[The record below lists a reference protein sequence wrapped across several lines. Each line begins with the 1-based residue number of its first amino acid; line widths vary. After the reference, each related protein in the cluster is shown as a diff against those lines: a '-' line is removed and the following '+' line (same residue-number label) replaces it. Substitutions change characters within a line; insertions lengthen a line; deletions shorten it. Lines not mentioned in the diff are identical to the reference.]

1 MSEMYTAIDL
11 GTTNSVIAYANIVRD
26 KMKPVV
32 LNLERK
38 NDTGSTSRAPLL
50 PSVVFYYKNQE
61 GKIVTDVGDYAKS
74 RYGTRAGYVCKSVK
88 SLMGVSDQ
96 VNLADE
102 IPDKIPADVSAR
114 ILSYMINVAKKR
126 LFQEEIRDV
135 VITVPASFDSDQCQ
149 ATIDAARKAGINV
162 ENMHEI
168 LLYEPKAV
176 IYDFMRMQ
184 EDGEIPSDLLSL
196 ETEKNVMVFDLG
208 GGTLDV
214 TLHRV
219 SSTPEGLIDIRD
231 LAISRYTLLGGD
243 NFDEL
248 LAEDMLKRFQEM
260 YEIVVPTKRREEVM
274 CKLRKLAE
282 ELKVKISMAYDDADM
297 SGVQLPDD
305 YSEEVMDINLYD
317 AYSFETTYTKAEME
331 SILAPLMGYAY
342 KMEDVGRIQ
351 KMDERDVNN
360 IIYPILDVL
369 DKVGKGVK
377 IDAVILNGGMTK
389 CYLIRQRLKEFFGFE
404 PLTTSDPDLAVARG
418 AVYYHYCL
426 HKYHVQRIGAENNG
440 NQTLTA
446 TAELVGNP
454 MQENRET
461 NTPVFHTGTILNDSI
476 NLGLRNEYVSLLIPA
491 GTQLPYRS
499 EEIRDCYKLDKTTD
513 AIGIELYLGRGTTKN
528 LPNRRIATRVV
539 KFQNPYPANTPISFQ
554 IYINSMRMMTMEA
567 WITDRPKTKTIMEMD
582 MASLKTTAKSARGIS
597 AIGKMKLNAKS
608 EINGLKLL
616 AEKNERLGFK
626 LNGEVKKALE
636 AIGQASNPED
646 FFEPCMDL
654 INSCNQADLM
664 VGYVYAI
671 GILLRDG
678 WSESQKRTILQRAKQ
693 HFNPYA
699 TAIRQSSYVLRN
711 ALEMIASMDP
721 NFVDFYVE
729 YMTKMPG
736 EAEYQK
742 LAIFQFVLRYEKDD
756 AKIANFFEHFF
767 RMADMNKWVANLMI
781 QRYGRG
787 TEKENQQ
794 KFAKF
799 VKNLSAGLRTK
810 ERELVQDYAVLVIA
824 ELCSRN
830 GENPLQNDKYTVK
843 PVWQAVKTYLAGD
856 ERTDFVSA
864 VEKIWNDEELN
875 EKEIQATGAI
885 FKAG

>member
-260 YEIVVPTKRREEVM
+260 
-274 CKLRKLAE
+274 
-282 ELKVKISMAYDDADM
+282 
-297 SGVQLPDD
+297 
-305 YSEEVMDINLYD
+305 
-317 AYSFETTYTKAEME
+317 
-331 SILAPLMGYAY
+331 
-342 KMEDVGRIQ
+342 
-351 KMDERDVNN
+351 
-360 IIYPILDVL
+360 
-369 DKVGKGVK
+369 
-377 IDAVILNGGMTK
+377 
-389 CYLIRQRLKEFFGFE
+389 
-404 PLTTSDPDLAVARG
+404 
-418 AVYYHYCL
+418 
-426 HKYHVQRIGAENNG
+426 
-440 NQTLTA
+440 
-446 TAELVGNP
+446 
-454 MQENRET
+454 
-461 NTPVFHTGTILNDSI
+461 
-476 NLGLRNEYVSLLIPA
+476 
-491 GTQLPYRS
+491 
-499 EEIRDCYKLDKTTD
+499 
-513 AIGIELYLGRGTTKN
+513 
-528 LPNRRIATRVV
+528 
-539 KFQNPYPANTPISFQ
+539 
-554 IYINSMRMMTMEA
+554 
-567 WITDRPKTKTIMEMD
+567 
-582 MASLKTTAKSARGIS
+582 
-597 AIGKMKLNAKS
+597 
-608 EINGLKLL
+608 
-616 AEKNERLGFK
+616 
-626 LNGEVKKALE
+626 
-636 AIGQASNPED
+636 
-646 FFEPCMDL
+646 
-654 INSCNQADLM
+654 
-664 VGYVYAI
+664 
-671 GILLRDG
+671 
-678 WSESQKRTILQRAKQ
+678 
-693 HFNPYA
+693 
-699 TAIRQSSYVLRN
+699 
-711 ALEMIASMDP
+711 
-721 NFVDFYVE
+721 
-729 YMTKMPG
+729 
-736 EAEYQK
+736 
-742 LAIFQFVLRYEKDD
+742 
-756 AKIANFFEHFF
+756 
-767 RMADMNKWVANLMI
+767 
-781 QRYGRG
+781 
-787 TEKENQQ
+787 
-794 KFAKF
+794 
-799 VKNLSAGLRTK
+799 
-810 ERELVQDYAVLVIA
+810 
-824 ELCSRN
+824 
-830 GENPLQNDKYTVK
+830 
-843 PVWQAVKTYLAGD
+843 
-856 ERTDFVSA
+856 
-864 VEKIWNDEELN
+864 
-875 EKEIQATGAI
+875 
-885 FKAG
+885 